1 MTSPPRIALDLVEDG
16 AIRLALDRAV
26 YPLAE
31 RWIPRGL
38 GEPRDGPARATISVR
53 AHRAPLLRP
62 TGRATLALGGVA
74 AWVKEGGSSVVL
86 RGASPASGGVLN
98 RTAGEGRLQVDPAW
112 AQDAGAD
119 LYSMLTVSAALL
131 LAGLGRALV
140 HAAAVVDPDGGAW
153 LLVGDARSGKSTTC
167 ATLASAG
174 WGYLSDDQVILE
186 AREDGVSVEGW
197 LRPFHLDAT
206 GESGE
211 PTGERREIPPAEL
224 GLEGWRRTAP
234 LAGVILSAVTPREPT
249 LLTPIAAP
257 DALAGLVRQSPWLL
271 ACPDTAAATLAVLRC
286 AAERGAYT
294 LRLGLDTY
302 RQPARL
308 VAGFGILSQWAPY
321 GNGLSQPNR

>member
-1 MTSPPRIALDLVEDG
+1 M
-16 AIRLALDRAV
+16 
-26 YPLAE
+26 
-31 RWIPRGL
+31 
-38 GEPRDGPARATISVR
+38 
-53 AHRAPLLRP
+53 
-62 TGRATLALGGVA
+62 
-74 AWVKEGGSSVVL
+74 
-86 RGASPASGGVLN
+86 RGATPSSGGVL
-98 RTAGEGRLQVDPAW
+98 RRAAGQGRLQVDPAW
-112 AQDAGAD
+112 PREAAAD

-140 HAAAVVDPDGGAW
+140 HAAAVVAPDGGAW
-153 LLVGDARSGKSTTC
+153 LLAGDARSGKSTTC

-186 AREDGVSVEGW
+186 AREDGVYVEGW
-197 LRPFHLDAT
+197 LRSFHLDAN
-206 GESGE
+206 GEGSE
-211 PTGERREIPPAEL
+211 PTGERREIQPAEL
-224 GLEGWRRTAP
+224 GFGGWRRSAP
-234 LAGVILSAVTPREPT
+234 LAGVILPAVSPREPT

-271 ACPDTAAATLAVLRC
+271 ACPDTAATTFAVLSR
-286 AAERGAYT
+286 AAEGGAYT